1 MLRKIKRSAYA
12 RYKSGEFILD
22 ILNSYPEWAHT
33 PILDY
38 IEHKI
43 GKAVY
48 LTKS

>member
-12 RYKSGEFILD
+12 RYKSGEFILG
-22 ILNSYPEWAHT
+22 ILNSYPEWAHM